1 MKLIYSAESV
11 VHVAH
16 MRNLLESAGIRCE
29 LRNFHLAGAIGE
41 IPFLECWPQL
51 WAVEESQHA
60 QAERLVAA
68 ELSGAHHSGPEW
80 TCPNC
85 RERIE
90 SQFTGCW
97 RCGCERTPAARGA

>member
-16 MRNLLESAGIRCE
+16 MRNVLESAGIRCE
-29 LRNFHLAGAIGE
+29 LRNFHLSSAIGE

-60 QAERLVAA
+60 QAEQLVAA
-68 ELSGAHHSGPEW
+68 ELSGAHDSGPDW

-90 SQFTGCW
+90 PQFTECW
-97 RCGCERTPAARGA
+97 RCGCERKPAVHRA